1 MEDEEVS
8 FGPFRLDLGRRALRR
23 GDTPIQLGG
32 RAMGILCEL
41 VAQKGEVVTK
51 DALIERVWAGVIVED
66 NAIQVHV
73 SALRKAL
80 GTSADSRDYVITVPG
95 RGYRFIGLD
104 FAAPAAS
111 AVNDVAR
118 PVLPGGPS
126 IAVLPFENMSGDA
139 EQEYFADGLVED
151 IITALSRLKWFF
163 VIARNS
169 SFAYK
174 GQAVDVRRIGREL
187 GVQYVLEGSVR
198 RSGNRIRITGQLVNT
213 LAGNHVWADR
223 FDGDLT
229 DIFDLQDRITA
240 SVAGA
245 IEPSLRQ
252 AEIRRTGS
260 KPTESLTA
268 YDYYLRALALYHSFG
283 PDSVAAALPWLE
295 RAITADSGYSSAYAL
310 AAACRQAR
318 ITQGWTTGDQ
328 DRAHAVHMAR
338 LAVETGQDDPLA
350 LAMAGR
356 VMGSIGREHETGL
369 AHIERALTLNPN
381 SALALQS
388 GGWICWQIGRHQECV
403 DYNTRAMLLSPLD
416 PLTYRCHVGI
426 AWSCF
431 FTGRF
436 EEAIVAADK
445 AYRMQPNFLPALRVK
460 LAAAAMA
467 GRAQDQADAL
477 ARLRRVQHD
486 ISVQALMGF
495 HTSRPQ
501 AQLDAYEVALRKAGL
516 S

>member
-1 MEDEEVS
+1 MEDGEVS
-8 FGPFRLDLGRRALRR
+8 FGPFRLDLGRRELRR
-23 GDTPIQLGG
+23 GDTSVRLGG

-41 VAQKGEVVTK
+41 VAAKGRVVTK
-51 DALIERVWAGVIVED
+51 DALIQRVWAGVIVED

-73 SALRKAL
+73 SAVRKAL
-80 GTSADSRDYVITVPG
+80 EAPGDSRDYVITAPG

-104 FAAPAAS
+104 VVAPG
-111 AVNDVAR
+111 VNDVVR
-118 PVLPGGPS
+118 PMLPDRPS
-126 IAVLPFENMSGDA
+126 IAVLPFDNMSDDA
-139 EQEYFADGLVED
+139 KQEYFADGLVED

-174 GQAVDVRRIGREL
+174 GQAVDVRRVGREL

-198 RSGNRIRITGQLVNT
+198 RSGDRVRITGQLVDT
-213 LAGNHVWADR
+213 HAGNHIWVDR
-223 FDGDLT
+223 FDGDLA

-245 IEPSLRQ
+245 VEPSLSQ
-252 AEIRRTGS
+252 AEIKRTGS

-268 YDYYLRALALYHSFG
+268 YDYYLRALALYHKFS
-283 PDSVAAALPWLE
+283 PDAVAAALPWLE
-295 RAITADSGYSSAYAL
+295 RAIAADPGYSSAYAL

-318 ITQGWTTGDQ
+318 ITQGWTTSDE
-328 DRAHAVHMAR
+328 DRAQAVHMAG
-338 LAVETGQDDPLA
+338 LAVETGKDDPLA

-356 VMGSIGREHETGL
+356 VMGSIGREHEAGL

-388 GGWICWQIGRHQECV
+388 GGWISWQIGRHEECI

-426 AWSCF
+426 AWSRF

-445 AYRMQPNFLPALRVK
+445 AYREQPNFLPALRVK

-467 GRAQDQADAL
+467 ARTQDMEDAL
-477 ARLRRVQHD
+477 ARLR
-486 ISVQALMGF
+486 SVQRDVSLPTLMRF

-501 AQLDAYEVALRKAGL
+501 AQRDAYEIALRKAGL

>member
-1 MEDEEVS
+1 MADGDVS
-8 FGPFRLDLGRRALRR
+8 FGPFRLDPARRALRR
-23 GDTPIQLGG
+23 GDKPVRLGG

-41 VAQKGEVVTK
+41 VAARGQVVTK

-80 GTSADSRDYVITVPG
+80 ETTGEPRDYVITVPG

-104 FAAPAAS
+104 VAAAAVPV
-111 AVNDVAR
+111 VNDVDR
-118 PVLPGGPS
+118 PVLPDRPS
-126 IAVLPFENMSGDA
+126 IAVLPFDNMSGDA

-169 SFAYK
+169 SFTYK
-174 GQAVDVRRIGREL
+174 GQTVDVRRVGREL

-198 RSGNRIRITGQLVNT
+198 RSGNRVRITGQLVDT
-213 LAGNHVWADR
+213 RAGNHIWVDR
-223 FDGDLT
+223 FDGDLA

-245 IEPSLRQ
+245 VEPSLRQ
-252 AEIRRTGS
+252 AEIKRTGS

-268 YDYYLRALALYHSFG
+268 YDYYLRALALYHKFTS
-283 PDSVAAALPWLE
+283 DSVAAALPWLE
-295 RAITADSGYSSAYAL
+295 RAIAADPSYSSAYAL
-310 AAACRQAR
+310 AAACRHAA
-318 ITQGWTTGDQ
+318 ITHGWTISGE
-328 DRAHAVHMAR
+328 DRAHAVEMAR
-338 LAVETGQDDPLA
+338 LAVETGHDDPLA

-356 VMGSIGREHETGL
+356 VMGSIGREHEAGL
-369 AHIERALTLNPN
+369 AHIERALMLNPN

-388 GGWICWQIGRHQECV
+388 GGWISWQIGCHQECI
-403 DYNTRAMLLSPLD
+403 DYNTRAMQLSPLD

-431 FTGRF
+431 FTRRF
-436 EEAIVAADK
+436 QEAIEAADK
-445 AYRMQPNFLPALRVK
+445 AYREQPNFLPALRVK

-467 GRAQDQADAL
+467 GRGPDMEDAL
-477 ARLRRVQHD
+477 RRLRSLQTD
-486 ISVQALMGF
+486 ISLAALIEI

-501 AQLDAYEVALRKAGL
+501 TQRDAYEVALRKAGL
-516 S
+516 N

>member
-1 MEDEEVS
+1 MEDVEVD
-8 FGPFRLDLGRRALRR
+8 FGPFRLDRERRELRR
-23 GDTPIQLGG
+23 GDTPVRLGG
-32 RAMGILCEL
+32 RAMSILCEL
-41 VAQKGEVVTK
+41 VAAKGQLVTK
-51 DALIERVWAGVIVED
+51 DALMQRVWAGVIVED

-80 GTSADSRDYVITVPG
+80 ETTGDLPDYVVTVPG

-104 FAAPAAS
+104 SAAPGAGD
-111 AVNDVAR
+111 AVR
-118 PVLPGGPS
+118 PMLPDRPS
-126 IAVLPFENMSGDA
+126 IAVLPFDNLSDDPQ
-139 EQEYFADGLVED
+139 QEYFADGLVED

-174 GQAVDVRRIGREL
+174 GQAVDVRRVGREL

-198 RSGNRIRITGQLVNT
+198 RSGDRVRITGQLVDT
-213 LAGNHVWADR
+213 LAGSHVWVDR
-223 FDGDLT
+223 FDGDLE

-245 IEPSLRQ
+245 IEPSLSQ
-252 AEIRRTGS
+252 AEIKRTAS

-268 YDYYLRALALYHSFG
+268 YDYFLRALALYHKFS

-295 RAITADSGYSSAYAL
+295 RAIAADPGYSSACAL
-310 AAACRQAR
+310 AAACRHAR
-318 ITQGWTTGDQ
+318 ITQGWTASEE
-328 DRAHAVHMAR
+328 DRAEAVHMAR
-338 LAVETGQDDPLA
+338 LAAETGKDDPFA

-356 VMGSIGREHETGL
+356 VMGSIGREHEAGL

-388 GGWICWQIGRHQECV
+388 GGWISWQIGRHEECI

-436 EEAIVAADK
+436 EDAIAAADK
-445 AYRMQPNFLPALRVK
+445 AYREQPNFLPALRVK

-467 GRAQDQADAL
+467 GRTQDMEDASS
-477 ARLRRVQHD
+477 RLR
-486 ISVQALMGF
+486 SVQRDVSLATLMKI
-495 HTSRPQ
+495 HTSRLQ
-501 AQLDAYEVALRKAGL
+501 AQRDAYETALRRAGL